1 MGTNTIL
8 RNVLLLEGKAYT
20 PEQIDDILRNT
31 PVTVTIHEA
40 VTLNNRL
47 QAINYI
53 TNVAEKPTYAT
64 ALDLCKILG
73 RDIEPY
79 SDLRSRAILTKVG
92 KIEALSRKDVIDS
105 LHARLNLDSPIKQ
118 AVYLIKFFATEL
130 PFEHSNEAI
139 GYLLACKVLLDN
151 GESIIDFE
159 SKDIIN
165 KALNDDALLVNI
177 LSNQSSGETIEY
189 NRKKYQV
196 RDILTIVPPALREA
210 YGSDYECAKQFV
222 AEYASQII
230 L

>member
-8 RNVLLLEGKAYT
+8 RNVLLLEGKDYT
-20 PEQIDDILRNT
+20 PEQIDDILKNK
-31 PVTVTIHEA
+31 PVTMTIHEA
-40 VTLNNRL
+40 ITLNNRL
-47 QAINYI
+47 RAINYA
-53 TNVAEKPTYAT
+53 TNIADRPSYAA

-73 RDIEPY
+73 RDIEPD
-79 SDLRSRAILTKVG
+79 SDLRSRAILTEAGKVD
-92 KIEALSRKDVIDS
+92 ALSRKDVVDALQPKYS
-105 LHARLNLDSPIKQ
+105 SPLKQ
-118 AVYLIKFFATEL
+118 AVYLIKFFIKEL

-139 GYLLACKVLLDN
+139 GYLLACKVLLDD

-165 KALNDDALLVNI
+165 KALDDALLVNI
-177 LSNQSSGETIEY
+177 LSSQSLGETIEY
-189 NRKKYQV
+189 NGKKYQV